1 MFSSAAAGVSLI
13 AAALVLV
20 IGVSALIGF
29 RGFKSARQETA
40 VQQRVVLPST
50 TPERETGGTAPVVIG
65 GERRRTTRK
74 RPTAPR
80 PRRTSVKSRPA
91 RVKKR
96 RARSGL
102 SAPARRKASA
112 PAGQPPAQQ
121 PQQEQPTAPSPAP
134 TAAPP
139 ADPIGEVL
147 DNVTGAVESGKPV
160 ESVGDIL
167 LDLRDILP

>member
-1 MFSSAAAGVSLI
+1 MFSSAAAGVSLT

-74 RPTAPR
+74 RTTA
-80 PRRTSVKSRPA
+80 PRRTSVKSRSA

-96 RARSGL
+96 PTRSGL
-102 SAPARRKASA
+102 SAPARRKAAA
-112 PAGQPPAQQ
+112 PATQAPAPQQ
-121 PQQEQPTAPSPAP
+121 PGAPSPAA
-134 TAAPP
+134 TTAPP
-139 ADPIGEVL
+139 ADPVGEVL